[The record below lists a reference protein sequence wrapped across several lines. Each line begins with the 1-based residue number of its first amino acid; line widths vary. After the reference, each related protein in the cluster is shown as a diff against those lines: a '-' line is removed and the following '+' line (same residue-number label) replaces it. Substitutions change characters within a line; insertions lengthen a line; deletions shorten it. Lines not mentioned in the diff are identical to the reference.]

1 LIDFSVLDRSLE
13 LKTLGDHFS
22 ILLLLLVVEVK
33 VTLLLRIWEMI
44 FQCWREEEREVKL
57 NFRFLLEDCY
67 VEEDSFSEVLLCS
80 PPRVP

>member
-33 VTLLLRIWEMI
+33 VTFAVENLGDDFSML
-44 FQCWREEEREVKL
+44 ERRGK
-57 NFRFLLEDCY
+57 R
-67 VEEDSFSEVLLCS
+67 S
-80 PPRVP
+80 

>member
-44 FQCWREEEREVKL
+44 FQCWREEERKVKL
-57 NFRFLLEDCY
+57 NFRFLL
-67 VEEDSFSEVLLCS
+67 
-80 PPRVP
+80 